1 MQLALGKKKRV
12 PQQWCCLFRLI
23 FFLFLFFQQHGECA
37 CKCHLRALQRWLC
50 PCWENRQ
57 QQRWAVP
64 RAVLRLRPVLSAVPR
79 RAFLRGKPLSRPQ
92 PLPCAFLLIEE
103 ATTGKSAV
111 ISSVVRMSLQKR
123 GEREE
128 PERGRKKQKC
138 FYASL
143 EDISV
148 YNLI

>member
-1 MQLALGKKKRV
+1 MQLALGKKKRA
-12 PQQWCCLFRLI
+12 PQPVVLPIQAN
-23 FFLFLFFQQHGECA
+23 FLSVSFFQQHGECA
-37 CKCHLRALQRWLC
+37 CKCHLRTLQRWLC

-64 RAVLRLRPVLSAVPR
+64 RAVLRLCSVLSAVPR
-79 RAFLRGKPLSRPQ
+79 RAFLRGKPLSHPQ

-128 PERGRKKQKC
+128 PDRGRKKQKC